1 MGVWKIYYVVSIKR
15 FFSNIFLI
23 KGICIFYMDIVYGDF
38 DKVVEIYK

>member
-1 MGVWKIYYVVSIKR
+1 MGVWKIYFVVSIKGC
-15 FFSNIFLI
+15 FSNIFLI